1 MKYIKKL
8 FKKKRSKYIGIIVLG
23 KNNELYYK
31 KDFISHINFNDNKRI
46 IIISTRNCN
55 SEITGLNE
63 EEYIKLKTNIK
74 NELNIKGDK

>member
-1 MKYIKKL
+1 M
-8 FKKKRSKYIGIIVLG
+8 LG
-23 KNNELYYK
+23 KNTELYYK

-74 NELNIKGDK
+74 I